1 MRGVAPDAFG
11 CALTKLPRH
20 AETTA
25 FVSSNKISTSPDNAG
40 DRPDLRQGLASKTFG
55 IGTLSGTPDQR
66 LRDDISGRDVATRAA
81 IRGA

>member
-1 MRGVAPDAFG
+1 
-11 CALTKLPRH
+11 
-20 AETTA
+20 
-25 FVSSNKISTSPDNAG
+25 
-40 DRPDLRQGLASKTFG
+40 LRQGLASKTFG